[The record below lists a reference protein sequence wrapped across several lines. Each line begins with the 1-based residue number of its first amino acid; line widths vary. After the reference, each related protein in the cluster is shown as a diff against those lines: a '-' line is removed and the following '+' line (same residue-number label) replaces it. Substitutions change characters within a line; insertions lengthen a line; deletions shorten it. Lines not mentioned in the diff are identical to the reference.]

1 MPVACLVGDNDD
13 NEGYIDYEDDN
24 EGYSDNEDV
33 GDDGGATTACVI
45 PGAVRACGLSCWG

>member
-1 MPVACLVGDNDD
+1 MQCVPVACLVEDNGG
-13 NEGYIDYEDDN
+13 NEDDN